1 MGASQSSY
9 DEEYDQNEETN
20 EEMDEMPV
28 KVACLPIEVIHRS
41 VPH

>member
-28 KVACLPIEVIHRS
+28 KVVYLPLT
-41 VPH
+41 